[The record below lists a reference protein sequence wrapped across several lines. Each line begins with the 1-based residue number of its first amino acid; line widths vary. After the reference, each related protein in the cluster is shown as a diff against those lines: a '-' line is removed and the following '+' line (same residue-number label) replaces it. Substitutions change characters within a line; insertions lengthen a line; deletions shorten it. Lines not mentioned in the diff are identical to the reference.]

1 MHCIAAWHLSYVLV
15 QFEEQSSFL
24 SGHYHDAIIENM
36 IMEVFEIDFRPHTC
50 GRGQVGYHYSEQS
63 SVADIALFSGAWRT
77 WLCEGVASKHA
88 IIKGP
93 VGTPPSHIF
102 MRQVS

>member
-15 QFEEQSSFL
+15 QFEERSSFL

-63 SVADIALFSGAWRT
+63 SDILHFAAAHGGHGCVKGLLVSMQSVTFPCAGYPD
-77 WLCEGVASKHA
+77 
-88 IIKGP
+88 IKAHNE
-93 VGTPPSHIF
+93 S
-102 MRQVS
+102 